1 MCGERV
7 RPVVLVVLAAALNLP
22 ARDAAATAASAA
34 TAPASAPASA
44 PAGPSPAQLVVKIIS
59 ESDAKAR
66 LQAAVAILR
75 IGSAEGVETLLS
87 IFNTA
92 NNEPAKLA
100 VCGAIAE
107 VGSNEPAFRTPLL
120 ALLEHKNGPLR
131 EAAVAAL
138 AGYRGNPEVDQRL
151 KDLERQM
158 LIKDFIAQTRELYDL
173 LPGDAERAERLLR
186 WLSSPRP
193 FLRET
198 ALDIIYQPLKK
209 KGVVPSNGV
218 LQKVRTMLDD
228 PDESVRKNLVEVLRE
243 LQQLEDARL
252 LEARLE
258 QEKSPAVRELIYHA
272 LGYIRDPKSI
282 PVCVRGLTDPVDSV
296 AARAASA
303 LGDLAEFI
311 KPASAPQALE
321 SAVDGLLERA
331 SGGIGDDELRER
343 VIDAMA
349 SIADKKFLAVLAKH
363 AGPDESQPA
372 IRQAALRGIGRIGDP
387 AQADLVIK
395 RLAAEQDPGLREAA
409 VEALGKLGSKLEH
422 LEPLRERL
430 DAKVEPSAA
439 VHQKA
444 WEAYRLVFM
453 KLTPADQQRVIASWP
468 DEVIRLM
475 VEAQLPQESRQDI
488 AGRLLDFARGT
499 GKRDPQ
505 AALSFLDKLTQAIP
519 PEQAGA
525 SWAKQL
531 AAVRKELQAATRP
544 AATRSG
550 G

>member
-1 MCGERV
+1 VCGERV